1 MDNSNV
7 ADFRDLLETTLTM
20 YGREC
25 PVTAQRLWWAAMAP
39 YAFDDVRR
47 AFSAHLTGKRGQFAP
62 LPADILQNLRSVSG
76 HLSTEEAWALALQ
89 SLDESATVVWTDE
102 IADAMASARPCLDAG
117 DKFGASKAFGTA
129 YERNIAKSNPVPV
142 WRISLGD
149 DKSHRIVALE
159 AAHKAGRL
167 TPDQVRHFLPPKRAE
182 GNVVALLAGKTD
194 GLDPRWGELAKRLQ
208 DEKNER
214 AEAQEADRRRQVAAF
229 NAHRQALL
237 DSLEG
242 RKNG

>member
-1 MDNSNV
+1 MQPIDAQAFRELV
-7 ADFRDLLETTLTM
+7 ADTLAM
-20 YGREC
+20 YGKEIS
-25 PVTAQRLWWAAMAP
+25 VGTQRIWWAALAAYDFP
-39 YAFDDVRR
+39 SVRR
-47 AFSAHLTGKRGQFAP
+47 AFSAHVTGKRGQFAP
-62 LPADILQNLRSVSG
+62 LPADILGHLRGESG

-129 YERNIAKSNPVPV
+129 YERNIAKSHHVPV

-167 TPDQVRHFLPPKRAE
+167 TADQVRHFLPPKRAE

-208 DEKNER
+208 DEKDER